1 MTSAMRFEFKVTNN
15 VVEYEALF
23 VGLRLAKK
31 MQVRKLIINSDS
43 QMVVSQVNGTFIA
56 RKMSMSSY
64 LKLVMSLLGSFEKFE
79 LIQILRDENAH
90 ANALSK
96 LANSKDFEL
105 LTVISIE
112 HLTML
117 STEPPKVMWVEG
129 TPTWIQP
136 IIVHL
141 RDHVPPTNKEEV
153 HKLRRSSAHFLFF
166 DDVLYKRGFSFP
178 LLRCMGGEETNYVLR
193 KG

>member
-1 MTSAMRFEFKVTNN
+1 MRFEFKVTNN

-56 RKMSMSSY
+56 KKMSMSSY

-141 RDHVPPTNKEEV
+141 RDHVLPTNKEEV

-166 DDVLYKRGFSFP
+166 DDVLYKRGLSFP